1 MNRPLHVL
9 HLDEAECV
17 MLGDE
22 KIPFIE
28 TFMASFV
35 DLLEQC
41 ETLILDL
48 VGSSFMFDSKSST
61 TCLQFLPAAGLT
73 SLARTLAMYPSA

>member
-1 MNRPLHVL
+1 MNRPFHVL

-22 KIPFIE
+22 EIPFVE
-28 TFMASFV
+28 AFLSSFV
-35 DLLEQC
+35 DFLEQR

-48 VGSSFMFDSKSST
+48 VGR
-61 TCLQFLPAAGLT
+61 
-73 SLARTLAMYPSA
+73 SLDV

>member
-17 MLGDE
+17 MLSGEE
-22 KIPFIE
+22 KPFIE
-28 TFMASFV
+28 AFMTSFV
-35 DLLEQC
+35 DFLEQC

-48 VGSSFMFDSKSST
+48 IGGPLHV
-61 TCLQFLPAAGLT
+61 
-73 SLARTLAMYPSA
+73 R